1 MPTARPFTLPQ
12 GLSSVQQ
19 LTFCL
24 QIIEK
29 QRKEIYPLRKDVVY
43 CQTFHDPLIDQLKE
57 WRDKFKKSEEEN
69 GRLKKDNEH
78 LKKEKDALQL
88 EIEKL
93 TKTNNRYQVAL
104 FDHGNF
110 KHPDAKD
117 KKLKGGQKGHPDTNR
132 ETHEDYTNFG
142 HKRIFAK
149 TCGKCGCSLKRVR
162 GVRKKIL
169 MDIIINPEIVSVIIE
184 SERQWCSSCQKEVSA
199 KDSRTLPFTEYGI
212 NTFMLCMLLR
222 FKAHA
227 SFSNISTVMTISH
240 GLKLSKSDVSN
251 LLKKGAGFL
260 GKRYE
265 ELKKTVRQGEV
276 MYNDETGWLVHGQ
289 KAWMWIMATSDKKDE
304 AGITVYV
311 AAESRGKGIFEGMYG
326 DSHAYSMH
334 DGYAGYKSIT
344 GEEKTIFCWTHVL
357 RFSYEETID
366 LAKEHQAVAIRDRLV
381 NLYQT
386 IRRNHTWTREQKE
399 RMLHQELGSLLTI
412 QSANQ
417 TVRNILY
424 RVATQK
430 EGLILALLVT
440 PDGTNNLSER
450 ELRNM
455 AIKRGISN
463 GSDTYQGMQT
473 TAVIGSIIQTLHRNK
488 KLSFIP
494 TLQSYLREGIQENH
508 SQYIHTPLYDD
519 Y

>member
-1 MPTARPFTLPQ
+1 M
-12 GLSSVQQ
+12 
-19 LTFCL
+19 
-24 QIIEK
+24 
-29 QRKEIYPLRKDVVY
+29 
-43 CQTFHDPLIDQLKE
+43 
-57 WRDKFKKSEEEN
+57 
-69 GRLKKDNEH
+69 
-78 LKKEKDALQL
+78 
-88 EIEKL
+88 
-93 TKTNNRYQVAL
+93 
-104 FDHGNF
+104 
-110 KHPDAKD
+110 
-117 KKLKGGQKGHPDTNR
+117 
-132 ETHEDYTNFG
+132 
-142 HKRIFAK
+142 
-149 TCGKCGCSLKRVR
+149 
-162 GVRKKIL
+162 
-169 MDIIINPEIVSVIIE
+169 
-184 SERQWCSSCQKEVSA
+184 
-199 KDSRTLPFTEYGI
+199 
-212 NTFMLCMLLR
+212 
-222 FKAHA
+222 
-227 SFSNISTVMTISH
+227 
-240 GLKLSKSDVSN
+240 
-251 LLKKGAGFL
+251 
-260 GKRYE
+260 
-265 ELKKTVRQGEV
+265 
-276 MYNDETGWLVHGQ
+276 
-289 KAWMWIMATSDKKDE
+289 
-304 AGITVYV
+304 TVYV